1 MITTSDIAQVIHKDC
16 RGFGIPLYI
25 SGNIPVGDVDDERI
39 VIIPKTIEDG
49 TRWYRCFAEVNWLV
63 PDIKGEADRRR
74 LGVVE
79 RLLKPLF
86 YRQGVID
93 GTQYRYRKY
102 STGIEQERGLDC
114 HYVNLRLLIEIQK
127 VIEK

>member
-1 MITTSDIAQVIHKDC
+1 MITTSDIAQAIYNDC
-16 RGFGIPLYI
+16 RGFSVPLYI
-25 SGNIPVGDVDDERI
+25 SGVIPVGDVKDERI
-39 VIIPKTIEDG
+39 IIIPKSIEDG

-74 LGVVE
+74 LSAVE
-79 RLLKPLF
+79 RLVKPLY

-102 STGIEQERGLDC
+102 SLGIEQERGLDC

-127 VIEK
+127 VIE

>member
-1 MITTSDIAQVIHKDC
+1 MITTSDIAQAIYNDC
-16 RGFGIPLYI
+16 RGFGVPLYI
-25 SGNIPVGDVDDERI
+25 SGVIPVGDVKDERI
-39 VIIPKTIEDG
+39 IIIPKSIEDG

-74 LGVVE
+74 LGAVE
-79 RLLKPLF
+79 RLVKPLY

-102 STGIEQERGLDC
+102 SLGIEQERGLDC

-127 VIEK
+127 VIE

>member
-1 MITTSDIAQVIHKDC
+1 MITTSDIAQAIYNDC
-16 RGFGIPLYI
+16 RGFGVPLYI
-25 SGNIPVGDVDDERI
+25 SGVIPVGDVKDERI
-39 VIIPKTIEDG
+39 IIIPKSIEDG

-63 PDIKGEADRRR
+63 PDNKGEADRRR
-74 LGVVE
+74 LSAVE
-79 RLLKPLF
+79 RLVKPLY

-102 STGIEQERGLDC
+102 SLGIEQERGLDC

-127 VIEK
+127 VIE